1 MPADLIHEPWKLS
14 ELEQQLYNCIIGK
27 DYPYPIVDIESTC
40 KQASEKMWSFRKTPT
55 VKKEGERILNK
66 HTQRKSSKEK
76 KLTAPNL
83 FSEHE
88 T

>member
-1 MPADLIHEPWKLS
+1 
-14 ELEQQLYNCIIGK
+14 
-27 DYPYPIVDIESTC
+27 
-40 KQASEKMWSFRKTPT
+40 MWSFRKTPT